1 MPTLP
6 DALTAAL
13 GDRYRIEREIGQGG
27 MATVYLAEDLKH
39 QRKVAI
45 KVLRP
50 ELAAAIG
57 VDRFLAE
64 IKTTAAL
71 HHPHILPLHD
81 SCQDASC
88 LYYVMPYVE
97 GESLRDRLT
106 RERQLPV
113 EEALRI
119 TREVADA
126 LQYAHNRGVIHRDIK
141 PENILLE
148 GGHALLADFGIARA
162 VSAAV
167 KDNEKLTQVGMAV
180 GTPTYMSPEQ
190 AAADPDVDG
199 RSDLYSLASVLY
211 EMLVGE
217 PPFTGATHEAILVQ
231 RFTQTPPH
239 ATAKRPSV
247 PVYLDRALVRA
258 LARQPAER
266 FPTVERFAA
275 ALVPSAADGSA
286 LADDKSVAVLPF
298 TSMSADPDSEYFGD
312 GIAEEIINALGRL
325 PGLRVAARASAFAFR
340 GKADDLRA
348 IAAQLG
354 VRTVLEGSV
363 RRAGNRVRITAQLVD
378 VDSGFQLWS
387 ERYDRQLTDI
397 FAIQDEI
404 ATAIARKFELALG
417 GADAGRLV
425 QPGTANLMAYDLYL
439 RGRALLHR
447 RGASLQLA
455 IQAFEEAVAVD
466 PDYAPALAGLARALM
481 LSAFWGMV
489 EPGEVLGRASEAAAH
504 AIRSDAQLGEAH
516 AAAALV
522 AFAARFDRQE
532 AEAEW
537 GRAIALAQDSDADT
551 RVARAAFDLGY
562 ARAEFTAAAREIVA
576 ALELDPL
583 SSSGYASLT
592 VMHRSGGNVPAARI
606 VARRAFELDPESLYA
621 HWAVIYSLSG
631 GDAID
636 EARRFARDARAKFGR
651 HPWLL
656 MGESVN
662 LPPDAD
668 RTEAIA
674 RHEELA
680 ARSRTDYVQ
689 PAVLSVTAACAGRL
703 EESASWLLKAFEIR
717 DSLMLALIAQF
728 ADLTP
733 VLQRP
738 AVRDALRH
746 VNWPLPERH

>member
-1 MPTLP
+1 MAPLP
-6 DALTAAL
+6 DTLTASLA
-13 GDRYRIEREIGQGG
+13 DRYHVVGEIGQGG

-81 SCQDASC
+81 SCQDATC

-97 GESLRDRLT
+97 GESLRQRLT
-106 RERQLPV
+106 REKQLPLD
-113 EEALRI
+113 EALRI

-126 LQYAHNRGVIHRDIK
+126 LQYAHGRGVIHRDIK

-167 KDNEKLTQVGMAV
+167 KENEKLTQVGMAV

-247 PVYLDRALVRA
+247 PASVDRALVKA
-258 LARQPAER
+258 LARVPGER
-266 FPTVERFAA
+266 FPTVERFAQ
-275 ALVPSAADGSA
+275 A
-286 LADDKSVAVLPF
+286 LAQGNSGEGPLADEKSVAVLPF

-340 GKADDLRA
+340 GKADDLKA
-348 IAAQLG
+348 IATQLG

-363 RRAGNRVRITAQLVD
+363 RRAGIRVRVTAQLVD

-387 ERYDRQLTDI
+387 ERYDRELTDI

-404 ATAIARKFELALG
+404 ATAIAKRFEVILG
-417 GADAGRLV
+417 AEASGRLV
-425 QPGTANLMAYDLYL
+425 QPGTTNLKAYDLYV

-447 RGASLQLA
+447 RGASLA
-455 IQAFEEAVAVD
+455 AASQAFEDAVAID

-489 EPGEVLGRASEAAAH
+489 EPGEVLNRASEAAAH
-504 AIRSDAQLGEAH
+504 ALRSDPLLAEAH

-522 AFAARFDRQE
+522 AFAARFDRLE
-532 AEAEW
+532 AQGEW
-537 GRAIALAQDSDADT
+537 ERAIALVKDSDADT
-551 RVARAAFDLGY
+551 RIARATFDLGY
-562 ARAEFTAAAREIVA
+562 ARADFTAAAREITA
-576 ALELDPL
+576 ALETDPL
-583 SSSGYASLT
+583 SSSGHAGLA
-592 VMHRSGGNVPAARI
+592 VMYRSAGNVPSARTA
-606 VARRAFELDPESLYA
+606 ARRALELDPESLYA
-621 HWAVIYSLSG
+621 HWAMIYSLSG
-631 GDAID
+631 GDMNE
-636 EARRFARDARAKFGR
+636 EARRVAREARMRFGR
-651 HPWLL
+651 HPWL
-656 MGESVN
+656 MMESVN
-662 LPPDAD
+662 LPAGAD
-668 RTEAIA
+668 RAEALA
-674 RHEELA
+674 RYEELA
-680 ARSRTDYVQ
+680 ARSRIDYVQ
-689 PAVLSVTAACAGRL
+689 PAVLSAAAAFAGRL
-703 EESASWLLKAFEIR
+703 DESAAWLLRALEVH
-717 DSLMLALIAQF
+717 DSLMLAIIAQF
-728 ADLTP
+728 ADLSP

-738 AVRDALRH
+738 EVSEALRR
-746 VNWPLPERH
+746 VNWSPPAKR